1 MFPLSVMKDPSFAGQ
16 SPLYILYFSF
26 FSVTF
31 IRFKYYFGW
40 KLSQC
45 AVHASGISYDEKGQF
60 ERVKTCNPW
69 LVETSV
75 HLREK
80 VANWNMSSE
89 LWLRRCIYERAPF
102 KDKQNNQAYTFA
114 ISTFW
119 HGFYGGYYFSFLFW
133 FLQINLATKVFK
145 FTQNNPKH
153 PLITIFSKLGMI
165 GDAILWITVNLL
177 FSHNGLYFQIL
188 DSSIGW

>member
-1 MFPLSVMKDPSFAGQ
+1 MKDPSFANE

-45 AVHASGISYDEKGQF
+45 AVHASGISYNEEGKF

-69 LVETSV
+69 VVETTV

-80 VANWNMSSE
+80 VANWN
-89 LWLRRCIYERAPF
+89 
-102 KDKQNNQAYTFA
+102 
-114 ISTFW
+114 IS
-119 HGFYGGYYFSFLFW
+119 
-133 FLQINLATKVFK
+133 A
-145 FTQNNPKH
+145 
-153 PLITIFSKLGMI
+153 
-165 GDAILWITVNLL
+165 
-177 FSHNGLYFQIL
+177 
-188 DSSIGW
+188 